1 MNQVAG
7 AGSGSAESS
16 KARKTPP
23 LLFPRATEFQA
34 ELRRRVDAYFQTTGK
49 RSRDLPTMYLKTAFI
64 LAWFGVSYGLLVF
77 HHNSWLESVLLA
89 TSLGLAMAGI
99 GFNVAH
105 DACHGAFSKVPFI
118 NELFSVTL
126 DMLGGSSYVW
136 KWKHNFFHHTY
147 TNVVGADDD
156 IDFGF
161 VARLAPEV
169 PLRGLQ
175 KYQHLYLWLLYG
187 SLTFSWQYYDFSRLI
202 SGSVGPQRIPHP
214 KGQALAIVIFG
225 KVLYVS
231 LMFFI
236 PLMVL
241 STGRVLVNFVV
252 ASFVMSWTLA
262 LVFQLAHCV
271 EEAKFPKPVA
281 GSGRLEH
288 EFAVHQIETT
298 ADFAR
303 KNPLVTWYLGG
314 LNYQVEHHLFPK
326 ICHLHYPA
334 LSPIVEKTCAQ
345 FGIRYTAHR
354 RLRDAIVSHYHFLR
368 RSHTHEAMAA

>member
-175 KYQHLYLWLLYG
+175 K
-187 SLTFSWQYYDFSRLI
+187 
-202 SGSVGPQRIPHP
+202 
-214 KGQALAIVIFG
+214 
-225 KVLYVS
+225 
-231 LMFFI
+231 
-236 PLMVL
+236 
-241 STGRVLVNFVV
+241 
-252 ASFVMSWTLA
+252 
-262 LVFQLAHCV
+262 
-271 EEAKFPKPVA
+271 
-281 GSGRLEH
+281 
-288 EFAVHQIETT
+288 
-298 ADFAR
+298 
-303 KNPLVTWYLGG
+303 
-314 LNYQVEHHLFPK
+314 
-326 ICHLHYPA
+326 
-334 LSPIVEKTCAQ
+334 
-345 FGIRYTAHR
+345 
-354 RLRDAIVSHYHFLR
+354 
-368 RSHTHEAMAA
+368 

>member
-1 MNQVAG
+1 MSHVAG
-7 AGSGSAESS
+7 AGSGSMENFGAGIMH
-16 KARKTPP
+16 P
-23 LLFPRATEFQA
+23 LQFPHSTEFQA
-34 ELRRRVDAYFQTTGK
+34 ELRRRVDAYFKNTGK
-49 RSRDLPTMYLKTAFI
+49 RSRDLPTMYVKSAFI
-64 LAWFGVSYGLLVF
+64 LAWYGVSYYLLVF
-77 HHNSWLESVLLA
+77 HQNTWLESVLLA

-105 DACHGAFSKVPFI
+105 DACHGAFSKRPFV
-118 NELFSVTL
+118 NELFSMTL
-126 DMLGGSSYVW
+126 DMMGGSSYIW
-136 KWKHNFFHHTY
+136 KWKHNFFHHTF
-147 TNVVGADDD
+147 TNVAGADDD

-161 VARLAPEV
+161 VAKLEPQAK
-169 PLRGLQ
+169 LRGLQ

-187 SLTFSWQYYDFSRLI
+187 SLLFSWQYYDFSRLI
-202 SGSVGPQRIPHP
+202 GGRVGRQRIPRP
-214 KGQALAIVIFG
+214 KGWNLAVVICG
-225 KVLYVS
+225 KLLYVS
-231 LMFFI
+231 MMLVVPMI
-236 PLMVL
+236 VL
-241 STGRVLVNFVV
+241 SPARALVNFVI

-271 EEAKFPKPVA
+271 EEAEFPKPVA
-281 GSGRLEH
+281 GSDRLEH
-288 EFAVHQIETT
+288 EFFLHQIETT

-345 FGIRYTAHR
+345 FGIRYSAHR

-368 RSHTHEAMAA
+368 RSHSQDAMAA